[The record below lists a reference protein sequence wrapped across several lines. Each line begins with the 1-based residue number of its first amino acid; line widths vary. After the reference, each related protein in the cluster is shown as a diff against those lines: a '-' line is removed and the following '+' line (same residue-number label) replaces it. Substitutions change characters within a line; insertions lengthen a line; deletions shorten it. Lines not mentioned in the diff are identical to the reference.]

1 MKPVLANF
9 CSFCQFLSIF
19 RSFKSECRHFTADL
33 KHFPQFYRHYLLFP
47 LIFTP
52 FLLFQERE
60 QRKIDLETSWRP
72 TITPLMQQ
80 TMASSSPQ
88 PIKIEEM
95 EIIDDSNTKQATSPL
110 LTSLLK
116 SPSAAP
122 NPSTSMLNTL
132 PNQSRNTAPTIT
144 NLLTT
149 GTVPCKIIFKLF
161 RFSLMCFVLKSNF
174 CCAFFQLLHNHPHR
188 LALFFRHQFKINH

>member
-1 MKPVLANF
+1 
-9 CSFCQFLSIF
+9 
-19 RSFKSECRHFTADL
+19 
-33 KHFPQFYRHYLLFP
+33 
-47 LIFTP
+47 
-52 FLLFQERE
+52 
-60 QRKIDLETSWRP
+60 
-72 TITPLMQQ
+72 MQQ

-132 PNQSRNTAPTIT
+132 PNQSRVTAPTIT

-149 GTVPCKIIFKLF
+149 GAVPCKINFSLF
-161 RFSLMCFVLKSNF
+161 RLYL
-174 CCAFFQLLHNHPHR
+174 
-188 LALFFRHQFKINH
+188 LFFA